1 MSSRSGT
8 ESSDSELRIH
18 TFIRVKPLDSNEE
31 KSPRLEFGRDNVT
44 IKADSG
50 KNPKTLP
57 FDKVFN
63 ETASQKRVYETVV
76 KPLVKEVLQGYNCT
90 VFAYGQTSTGKTYT
104 MSGDFE
110 SLGENNIHSGM
121 IPRAMADIFS
131 ELENLKCEYQVNIS
145 YLELYNEKMR
155 SLLKFYDDEFNIQV
169 LEGTDG
175 KIILKGLILTPVKT
189 KEEALNLL
197 KAGMQK
203 KQIASTKMNINS
215 SRSHTIFTITVGVKE
230 VVEGNND
237 DVIRIGKLHMVDL
250 AGSENVSKS
259 GASEVLGAKKRINEM
274 SNINRS
280 LLSLGRVIIS
290 LTENNPH
297 IPYRESKLTR
307 FLKDSLGGNTKTC
320 MVGTISS
327 SDSCLDETEN
337 TLNFTSKA
345 RLIKNKPEKNEKLSK
360 KNLME
365 MLAEET
371 MKLKRDLEAA
381 RSQKGLYISKES
393 YIEMTDRLKELTE
406 QRKVAIEQYKTLLE
420 ECNKNMALFN
430 NLSADFD
437 EKCYEFEDLTA
448 NIEHEREKF
457 KEKLDDHS
465 KEITVREHLLEKYR
479 EAESKLT
486 ERAKRS
492 KSVLENLY
500 EQNLALHNKIDR
512 QSFPTR
518 CKPQHTDFNN
528 DFKSTNSKIITKRL
542 QSLTLKKMG
551 SKIITKR
558 LQSLTLK
565 KMGSKIITKRLQSL
579 TLKKMGSK
587 IITKRLQSLTLKKM
601 GSKII
606 TKRLQSLTLKKIG
619 SEIITK
625 RLQSLTLKKMGSKII
640 TKRLQFLTL
649 KKMGSKIITKRLES
663 LTYKKM
669 GSIIPMGNKI
679 NKSSKPKPEI
689 SLSLTLFCG

>member
-406 QRKVAIEQYKTLLE
+406 QRKVAIEQYKILLE

-465 KEITVREHLLEKYR
+465 KEITVREHLLEKYK

-512 QSFPTR
+512 QR
-518 CKPQHTDFNN
+518 NVQLGNINALDR
-528 DFKSTNSKIITKRL
+528 FK
-542 QSLTLKKMG
+542 
-551 SKIITKR
+551 
-558 LQSLTLK
+558 
-565 KMGSKIITKRLQSL
+565 
-579 TLKKMGSK
+579 
-587 IITKRLQSLTLKKM
+587 
-601 GSKII
+601 
-606 TKRLQSLTLKKIG
+606 
-619 SEIITK
+619 E
-625 RLQSLTLKKMGSKII
+625 
-640 TKRLQFLTL
+640 QF
-649 KKMGSKIITKRLES
+649 
-663 LTYKKM
+663 
-669 GSIIPMGNKI
+669 
-679 NKSSKPKPEI
+679 
-689 SLSLTLFCG
+689 